1 MRGICAEGEEREG
14 KEVDY
19 KYHRNNDFLV
29 EFKALEGTN
38 SILEYCSD
46 GIIIIC
52 ILQVPA
58 KADYSVQHPQ
68 NF

>member
-1 MRGICAEGEEREG
+1 MEGICTEGEEREG

-19 KYHRNNDFLV
+19 KYRKNDFLV
-29 EFKALEGTN
+29 EFKVLEGTN

-46 GIIIIC
+46 GIIITC
-52 ILQVPA
+52 ILQVLA

-68 NF
+68 NL